1 MLLTHGMSRVVTAI
15 IKRAAQEGRRFR
27 VIVTEGRPEG
37 SGYQAA
43 KALAEEPFPVPV
55 TLTVDSGMGYA
66 MEQATMV
73 LVGAES
79 VMESGGVVNKVRVRK
94 EEGGP
99 CPTLTCPGPTQLG
112 TYPLAMSA
120 RVMKRPF
127 YVAAESY
134 KFSRLFPLGQH
145 DLPAKPDAA
154 LTPFGDHTLPESAD
168 TLTPAHDYT
177 PAEHITLLFTDLGV
191 LTPSA
196 VSDELINLYYSNSG
210 TVGRGRSL

>member
-1 MLLTHGMSRVVTAI
+1 MGGKSP
-15 IKRAAQEGRRFR
+15 
-27 VIVTEGRPEG
+27 PEAPHTP
-37 SGYQAA
+37 S
-43 KALAEEPFPVPV
+43 
-55 TLTVDSGMGYA
+55 
-66 MEQATMV
+66 
-73 LVGAES
+73 
-79 VMESGGVVNKVRVRK
+79 
-94 EEGGP
+94 
-99 CPTLTCPGPTQLG
+99 TQLG

-210 TVGRGRSL
+210 TVGRGRLL